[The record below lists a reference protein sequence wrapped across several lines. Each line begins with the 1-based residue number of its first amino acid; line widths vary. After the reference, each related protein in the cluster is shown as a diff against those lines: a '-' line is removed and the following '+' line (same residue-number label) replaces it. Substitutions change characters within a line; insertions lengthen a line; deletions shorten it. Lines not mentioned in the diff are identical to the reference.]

1 MLDIAKGKEA
11 YSSLEKLKLCQDDH
25 IGTIPMTLR
34 NKFDFVTAAGLINN
48 NYMNEKIFEQML
60 VCCKNLGHIV
70 FAARFSYLGDYWYA
84 DKVAELEKAGRM
96 KFISS
101 EAYFKYDQLGLG
113 VGKFSKT
120 PVKVFVYQKT
130 EADSIMACLKKTSTM
145 TVSTVDSDLHSHR
158 D

>member
-1 MLDIAKGKEA
+1 
-11 YSSLEKLKLCQDDH
+11 
-25 IGTIPMTLR
+25 
-34 NKFDFVTAAGLINN
+34 
-48 NYMNEKIFEQML
+48 ML